1 MTLLTIMALLGDY
14 GQKRRVESAG
24 FLQALGRN
32 HEGTQLGG
40 ALLASACKAP
50 EDFLISPLVCVLPS
64 PIRAGTVCGLSKR
77 VQTMP
82 IYEYCCED
90 CSRLTSQLV
99 LKPSPVT
106 PPKCCVCGSSR
117 TQRVLSGFAYH
128 RSEANRLA
136 EFDLSASSHPNFYKD
151 SRNIGLWAKKRAQDM
166 GVDLGPSF
174 EETVEKARTGKILD
188 EV

>member
-1 MTLLTIMALLGDY
+1 
-14 GQKRRVESAG
+14 
-24 FLQALGRN
+24 
-32 HEGTQLGG
+32 
-40 ALLASACKAP
+40 
-50 EDFLISPLVCVLPS
+50 
-64 PIRAGTVCGLSKR
+64 
-77 VQTMP
+77 MP
-82 IYEYCCED
+82 IYEYRCEECC
-90 CSRLTSQLV
+90 RLTSRLV
-99 LKPSPVT
+99 LKPSVAT
-106 PPKCCVCGSSR
+106 PPKCRACGSAR

-136 EFDLSASSHPNFYKD
+136 EFDASASNHPDFYKD